1 MAVHTHKTRTIQLH
15 PKFLFWISYLKTW
28 WAVHNLLVSYN
39 KLKVNTYISV
49 LKASLIFLTI
59 FIIVKPRDWWSIV
72 SSVCFIS
79 PKSTKG
85 CLLSCLLPH
94 LCGWRVLFFF
104 FQINGTEG
112 KWRIEKGICE
122 EQTSRNTAAPFSL
135 VHTAVKQQF
144 AGVVPQCKSS
154 SQMKGVPCFLA
165 GSLFLSVKTN
175 KASQTAR
182 LCCLETKLSFQNTKA
197 VFPIYLLAV
206 FACSSSGNCLTPE
219 WENLGIWISKKLVMW
234 FLKINKN

>member
-1 MAVHTHKTRTIQLH
+1 MI
-15 PKFLFWISYLKTW
+15 
-28 WAVHNLLVSYN
+28 
-39 KLKVNTYISV
+39 
-49 LKASLIFLTI
+49 
-59 FIIVKPRDWWSIV
+59 

-79 PKSTKG
+79 PKSKKG

-104 FQINGTEG
+104 PRSMGQKKNGEFL
-112 KWRIEKGICE
+112 RKGFVR
-122 EQTSRNTAAPFSL
+122 SRQVGTLQHQFSL

-144 AGVVPQCKSS
+144 ADVVPQCKSS

-165 GSLFLSVKTN
+165 GSLFLSVRTN

-182 LCCLETKLSFQNTKA
+182 LCCLETKLSFHNTKA
-197 VFPIYLLAV
+197 VFPIYLLDV

-219 WENLGIWISKKLVMW
+219 
-234 FLKINKN
+234 

>member
-1 MAVHTHKTRTIQLH
+1 MKHSILSLLH
-15 PKFLFWISYLKTW
+15 LTKINKR
-28 WAVHNLLVSYN
+28 LLV
-39 KLKVNTYISV
+39 V
-49 LKASLIFLTI
+49 LPPATPMWMESSL
-59 FIIVKPRDWWSIV
+59 
-72 SSVCFIS
+72 
-79 PKSTKG
+79 
-85 CLLSCLLPH
+85 
-94 LCGWRVLFFF
+94 FF

-219 WENLGIWISKKLVMW
+219 WENLGI
-234 FLKINKN
+234 